1 MRINNAIMKTHTL
14 QEHSHKKRSTFSI
27 ACTVCGIIAFIQ
39 LMMMGVALAMRVGE
53 TRVVTKT
60 IEGDPQVYYI
70 PTLIDERKSTAKLKP
85 RSADELMAKYGN
97 KPIDTAGIIYEKRR
111 QQNQRGFGVGIKPL
125 AQFANKRF
133 GTIKNTQ
140 VEKLVEDAH
149 KLHLSG
155 DVVRAILKLDEAEM
169 IDAKEPAII
178 YRRALVYEDMRNWE
192 RASDAYD
199 AIFALG
205 PETGA
210 YYEIAAEKLAHGV
223 KDSPDI
229 VPFQLGNVVQRVG
242 QKRLHANITIPIRR
256 LTDRDF
262 EPSQIEVRI
271 FFYDIVDNKSV
282 EAVPKQREQ
291 NIAKRW
297 LTAPADWSQGIEES
311 IEAQYQLPDLDR
323 ANVHLFGERKYFG
336 QVVELYYKGELMDQ
350 YASPGRLHGIHAL
363 EQFKHQIQPDLL
375 PYDMQNLDG
384 DGTEFLL
391 PEIDN

>member
-1 MRINNAIMKTHTL
+1 MRTHTL
-14 QEHSHKKRSTFSI
+14 QEHSNKKRSTFRV

-53 TRVVTKT
+53 TRVVTQK

-70 PTLIDERKSTAKLKP
+70 PTLIDERKPVKELKP
-85 RSADELMAKYGN
+85 RSQEELMAKYGN
-97 KPIDTAGIIYEKRR
+97 KPIDAAGIVY
-111 QQNQRGFGVGIKPL
+111 QQRKKQNDRGFGVGIKPL

-133 GTIKNTQ
+133 GIIKNTQ

-149 KLHLSG
+149 KLHLEG

-169 IDAKEPAII
+169 IDPAEPAVI

-192 RASDAYD
+192 RASDAY
-199 AIFALG
+199 AALYELG
-205 PETGA
+205 PETGD
-210 YYEIAAEKLAHGV
+210 YYAIATDKLANGV

-229 VPFQLGNVVQRVG
+229 VPFQLGNVVQRVS
-242 QKRLHANITIPIRR
+242 KNRLHANVTIPIRR
-256 LTDRDF
+256 ITDRDF

-297 LTAPADWSQGIEES
+297 LTEPADWSLSIEES
-311 IEAQYQLPDLDR
+311 IEAEYQLPDLDR

-350 YASPGRLHGIHAL
+350 YASPGRLHGIHAQ
-363 EQFKHQIQPDLL
+363 EQFKHQIQPEML
-375 PYDMQNLDG
+375 PFDMQDLEG